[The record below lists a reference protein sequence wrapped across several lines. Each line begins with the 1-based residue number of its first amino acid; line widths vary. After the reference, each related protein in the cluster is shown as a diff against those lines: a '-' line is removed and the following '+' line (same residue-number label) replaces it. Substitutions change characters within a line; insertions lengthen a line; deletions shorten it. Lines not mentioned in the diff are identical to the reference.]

1 MMTQNNSTSSL
12 PIEIV
17 DQIFTLMAESA
28 NMEYY
33 GEDVSQLE
41 HALQCAK
48 LAADVHS
55 DDETVIAA
63 LLHDIGHV
71 CDPDAEQMGDV
82 GAVDHEGI
90 GADFLLGLG
99 FSAKVAELVQAH
111 VVAKRYLTFAKPE
124 YAAKL
129 SPASVE
135 TLKHQGGR
143 MTADEATAFEQDPL
157 FKEKLRMRSWD
168 EQGKTPELA
177 VPPLESYRAMVLA
190 HLRG

>member
-1 MMTQNNSTSSL
+1 MHRNDILS
-12 PIEIV
+12 PIEITN
-17 DQIFTLMAESA
+17 QIFSLMAESA

-48 LAADVHS
+48 LAADIRS

-63 LLHDIGHV
+63 LLHDIGHI

-99 FSAKVAELVQAH
+99 FSEKVAELVRAH
-111 VVAKRYLTFAKPE
+111 VVAKRYLTFAKPA

-135 TLKHQGGR
+135 TLTHQGGP
-143 MTADEATAFEQDPL
+143 MTADEAADFEQDPL
-157 FKEKLRMRSWD
+157 FTEKLRMRSWD
-168 EQGKTPELA
+168 EQGKIPGLA

-190 HLRG
+190 HLTG